1 MEKVVPSRFNIRV
14 YGLLFN
20 EGKVLITDEIRLGTK
35 MTKFPGG
42 GLEFGEGLEDG
53 LKREFQE
60 ELSVEIEVNELFY
73 INEFLQISSFDNR
86 DQLMSVYYK
95 VSLREGV
102 INTTETPFC
111 FEAKEPQCFRWVGID
126 DIMESDLTFPIDKV
140 VLQKLKDE

>member
-14 YGLLFN
+14 YGLLLN
-20 EGKVLITDEIRLGTK
+20 EGKVLVTDEIRLGTK

-95 VSLREGV
+95 VSLVEGV

-111 FEAKEPQCFRWVGID
+111 FETEEPQCFRWVGLD
-126 DIMESDLTFPIDKV
+126 EIMESDLTFPIDKV